1 MGDDVTGEALRE
13 AMVAYRTRWEDGG
26 GGGGGGV
33 ARNAAGTAG
42 WRRLTLLLIAMSR
55 AMGTFEAIVQYNEAD
70 VQPVRERWRM
80 LKEKVKS

>member
-13 AMVAYRTRWEDGG
+13 AMVAYRTRWEM
-26 GGGGGGV
+26 V
-33 ARNAAGTAG
+33 AAVEAEELRAMPME
-42 WRRLTLLLIAMSR
+42 RRLRQYTLLIAMAR